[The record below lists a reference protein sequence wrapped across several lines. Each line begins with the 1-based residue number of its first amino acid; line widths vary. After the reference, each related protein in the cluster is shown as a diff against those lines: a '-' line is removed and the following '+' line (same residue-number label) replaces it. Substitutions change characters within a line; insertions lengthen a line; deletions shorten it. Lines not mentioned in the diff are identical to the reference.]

1 MQRQTARV
9 TLTQLA
15 GLLQDPGD
23 KKRAILAIASTMNDN
38 QFVMPFI
45 QAVSTPDPMVVQLQQ
60 QMQQMQQQNA
70 VQTKQLQDQIQLLK
84 TQAIALEN
92 RNKDT
97 MNKAI
102 LDNQTKVLIE
112 QMKQEGLDNR
122 QAEEQMNDNARDYE
136 NKVMDV
142 QKEKIKMA
150 GEVAKAAAQ
159 PKMIEVRGE

>member
-1 MQRQTARV
+1 MREPCR
-9 TLTQLA
+9 
-15 GLLQDPGD
+15 LQW
-23 KKRAILAIASTMNDN
+23 
-38 QFVMPFI
+38 
-45 QAVSTPDPMVVQLQQ
+45 
-60 QMQQMQQQNA
+60 
-70 VQTKQLQDQIQLLK
+70 QLQDQIQLLK